1 MVNEK
6 LKGTCETCKHHG
18 VDDDFGLCDVC
29 IRPAW
34 AKDNYEPLTNA
45 DRIRRMTDKELAAVL
60 SWGSFV
66 CERQDGDC
74 ERLENFDCRECLL
87 RWLRAPA
94 EECKNDDQ

>member
-1 MVNEK
+1 MVNKEQN
-6 LKGTCETCKHHG
+6 GTCETCRHHG

-45 DRIRRMTDKELAAVL
+45 ERIRRMTDKELAVVL
-60 SWGSFV
+60 NRGPIM

-74 ERLENFDCRECLL
+74 ESREGFDCRECLL
-87 RWLRAPA
+87 RWLRDPVKEVRDA
-94 EECKNDDQ
+94 